1 MGKSGPRRARVWKA
15 SLRPCRQCWP
25 TCLCG
30 PLCSQP
36 FHAPHCRNSG
46 KSWSL
51 VVISDHT
58 REDSLVPGTSQEQAL
73 WREAFS
79 PTSTPAT
86 PGSPGTPAEAGP
98 AWLTP
103 HRGKD
108 PPSSKTKSHFLPGL
122 SSTNALCSIQAE
134 KKHHIGNLGWDPA
147 PLASVSP
154 SLLPA
159 VLPQHG
165 LVSTSWV
172 VLQGLLWVY
181 PASSQD
187 CVSPSARPEPFPQG
201 ACGRGRTLR
210 RSRQQGGAG
219 SGGSEG
225 PSQGDL

>member
-134 KKHHIGNLGWDPA
+134 KKASHWQPRVGPSPSGLSFPISPPCSPA
-147 PLASVSP
+147 PAWIGLYFMGCPPRPPLGLPCLLA
-154 SLLPA
+154 
-159 VLPQHG
+159 G
-165 LVSTSWV
+165 LCEP
-172 VLQGLLWVY
+172 L
-181 PASSQD
+181 SQT
-187 CVSPSARPEPFPQG
+187 
-201 ACGRGRTLR
+201 RTLPPRSLWQRQDPEEKPPTGWGRLR
-210 RSRQQGGAG
+210 R
-219 SGGSEG
+219 
-225 PSQGDL
+225 